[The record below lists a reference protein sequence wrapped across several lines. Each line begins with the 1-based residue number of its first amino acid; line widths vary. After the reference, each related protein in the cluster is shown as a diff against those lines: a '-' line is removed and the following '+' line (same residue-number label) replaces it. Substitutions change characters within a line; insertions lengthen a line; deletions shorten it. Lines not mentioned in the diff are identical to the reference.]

1 MNAMSRHID
10 AMSQYIV
17 VLSRCRKIAPRRRC
31 ISPGPVEGVPVLILT
46 ALLFL
51 APACD
56 NRSDTI
62 DTDGPPSS
70 HPSDQPVA
78 WTGATVWTGTGE
90 TIPNAAL
97 IVEEGRVVDV
107 FSLDDHSLPGHIRQ
121 TRDASGRY
129 IVPGLIN
136 AHGHVGIARGLET
149 GEAARTAENI
159 HSQLTLYA
167 RYGVTSVVSLD
178 EPLVAFDVRNNQNPL
193 HPGKARLYLS
203 GPVLSPSTPEE
214 AVRDVNELLQHDPD
228 WVKIRVDDQLGRRTK
243 MSPDIYGAV
252 IRASREYSTPV
263 ASHMVTLED
272 AKELLHRGTGLLAH
286 SVRDRPVD
294 DELISLM
301 LERKVCITPT
311 LTRELS
317 VFVYARRPD
326 FFDDPFFLKYADP
339 DVLEELQ
346 KPEIQQR
353 YTGRSADYYREALPV
368 AIDNMMALHRAGI
381 PVAMGTDSG
390 PPARFQGYFEHLEME
405 MMQDAGMQP
414 EEVLASATRIAARCM
429 NIEYS
434 GTLESGNLADFL
446 LVDQDP
452 LEDIRNLRSI
462 QAVYIGGKPVER

>member
-1 MNAMSRHID
+1 MIENI
-10 AMSQYIV
+10 IT
-17 VLSRCRKIAPRRRC
+17 PRRQN
-31 ISPGPVEGVPVLILT
+31 ISSGSAEGIPVFFLT
-46 ALLFL
+46 MLLFL

-56 NRSDTI
+56 NRSDRTN
-62 DTDGPPSS
+62 TNGLPSAE
-70 HPSDQPVA
+70 PSDQPAA

-97 IVEEGRVVDV
+97 VVQEGRVVDV
-107 FSLDDHSLPGHIRQ
+107 FSLDDRSLPGHIRQ
-121 TRDASGRY
+121 IHDVPDRY

-159 HSQLTLYA
+159 RSQLTLYA
-167 RYGVTSVVSLD
+167 RYGITSVVSLD
-178 EPLVAFDVRNNQNPL
+178 EPLVAFDVRNNQDPQ

-203 GPVLSPSTPEE
+203 GPVLSPTTPEE
-214 AVRDVNELLQHDPD
+214 AVRDVSELHQHDPD
-228 WVKIRVDDQLGRRTK
+228 WVKIRVDDQLGRTTK
-243 MSPDIYGAV
+243 MSPDVYGAV
-252 IRASREYSTPV
+252 IRASREHNTPV

-272 AKELLHRGTGLLAH
+272 AKELLRRGTGLLAH

-301 LERKVCITPT
+301 REQEVCITPT

-317 VFVYARRPD
+317 VFIYARRPD
-326 FFDDPFFLKYADP
+326 FFDDPFFLRYADP
-339 DVLEELQ
+339 NVLEELQ
-346 KPEIQQR
+346 KPEVQQR

-368 AIDNMMALHRAGI
+368 AIENMMMLHRAGV

-405 MMQDAGMQP
+405 KMQDAGMKP
-414 EEVLASATRIAARCM
+414 EEVLASATHIAARCM
-429 NIEYS
+429 NLEQS

-446 LVDQDP
+446 VLDQNP
-452 LEDIRNLRSI
+452 LEDVRNLRSI
-462 QAVYIGGKPVER
+462 QAVYIGGKPIQR